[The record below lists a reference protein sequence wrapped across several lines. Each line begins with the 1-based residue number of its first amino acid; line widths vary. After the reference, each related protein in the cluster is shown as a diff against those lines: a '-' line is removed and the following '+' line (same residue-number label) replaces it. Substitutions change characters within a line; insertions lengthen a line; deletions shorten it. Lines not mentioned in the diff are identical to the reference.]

1 MFINENKI
9 NSIVEKNIR
18 KLIKEDFYYGSRD
31 GVDSSEETEDRRKPM
46 LPKNSFSADK
56 ISNGAGLLAG
66 MSGMGPVGVLAVLGL
81 GAIGYK
87 LGKNLIALNRVKK
100 LEFPRTVSNA
110 MEYAKFASAERNEAQ
125 ELCKKLQQNLQNAI
139 SAFNKEYG
147 QDLDTQNQQIFGGM
161 ETTFQDRGK
170 TDRVSVDWDKDF
182 SSVNAG
188 QNESRIYESEIG
200 DLNKK
205 TSIISPSQFLS
216 QMEAIDENEAIQ
228 SIIFPLRKEYT
239 DAYGLW
245 MQWTRYINVLVHAYE
260 KQGLTWDVVINSY
273 KESNPKDIVKDFIK
287 NKLGVAT
294 NNDINS
300 YKGKNKENRLIV
312 RVKSTNYM
320 LGKTPYTLLK
330 DDTSPKYYALPQF
343 TSIKGVVLTKE
354 MPLNFNFKTNM
365 VKRTLPTQDGKTV
378 YLLSQ
383 EAINYIFPIM
393 SGNQTR
399 DF

>member
-66 MSGMGPVGVLAVLGL
+66 MSGMGPVGVLAALGL

-147 QDLDTQNQQIFGGM
+147 QNLDTQNQQIFGGM

-205 TSIISPSQFLS
+205 TSIIPPSQFLS

-300 YKGKNKENRLIV
+300 YKGKNKENRLVV

-393 SGNQTR
+393 SGNQIQ

>member
-9 NSIVEKNIR
+9 NSIVEKHIR

-31 GVDSSEETEDRRKPM
+31 GVDSSEKTEDRRKPM

-66 MSGMGPVGVLAVLGL
+66 MSGMGPVGVLAALGL

-300 YKGKNKENRLIV
+300 YKGKNKENRLVV

-330 DDTSPKYYALPQF
+330 DDASPKYYALPQF

-354 MPLNFNFKTNM
+354 MPLNFTFKTNM

-383 EAINYIFPIM
+383 EAINYISPIM
-393 SGNQTR
+393 SGNQIQ

>member
-66 MSGMGPVGVLAVLGL
+66 MSGMGPVGVLVALGL

-245 MQWTRYINVLVHAYE
+245 MQWTRYINVLVHAYG

-300 YKGKNKENRLIV
+300 YKGKNKENRLVV